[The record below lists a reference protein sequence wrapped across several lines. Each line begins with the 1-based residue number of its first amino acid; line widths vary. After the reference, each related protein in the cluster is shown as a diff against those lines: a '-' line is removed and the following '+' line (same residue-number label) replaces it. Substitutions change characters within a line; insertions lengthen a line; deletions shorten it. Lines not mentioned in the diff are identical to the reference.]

1 MVQIFASFILFLYLC
16 GIKVQ
21 QSNYQNYEKVSSLN
35 NGDNNDS
42 AYSKRYQA
50 N

>member
-1 MVQIFASFILFLYLC
+1 MVQIFASFILFLYLRS
-16 GIKVQ
+16 IKVQ
-21 QSNYQNYEKVSSLN
+21 HQNYQNYEKVSSLN

-50 N
+50 Y

>member
-1 MVQIFASFILFLYLC
+1 MVQILASFILFLYLC

-21 QSNYQNYEKVSSLN
+21 HQNYEKVSSLN
-35 NGDNNDS
+35 NDGNNDS

-50 N
+50 D

>member
-1 MVQIFASFILFLYLC
+1 MVQMLASFILFLYLC

-21 QSNYQNYEKVSSLN
+21 QSNIRNYETV
-35 NGDNNDS
+35 NGSDNGGNNDS

-50 N
+50 D

>member
-1 MVQIFASFILFLYLC
+1 MVQILASFILFLYLC

-21 QSNYQNYEKVSSLN
+21 QSNIRNYETVNDSGN
-35 NGDNNDS
+35 DGNNDS

-50 N
+50 Y

>member
-1 MVQIFASFILFLYLC
+1 MVQILASFILFLYLC

-21 QSNYQNYEKVSSLN
+21 QSNIRNYETVRSFN
-35 NGDNNDS
+35 NDGNNDS

-50 N
+50 D

>member
-1 MVQIFASFILFLYLC
+1 MVQILVSFIFYLYLC
-16 GIKVQ
+16 GTKVQ
-21 QSNYQNYEKVSSLN
+21 QSNIRSYETVNGSS

-50 N
+50 Y